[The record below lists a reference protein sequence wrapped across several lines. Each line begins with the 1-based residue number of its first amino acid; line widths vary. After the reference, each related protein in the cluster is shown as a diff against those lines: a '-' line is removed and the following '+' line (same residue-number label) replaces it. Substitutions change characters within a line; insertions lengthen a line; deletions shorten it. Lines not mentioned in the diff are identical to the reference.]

1 MNECQMN
8 LFGLNLPEFNVQF
21 RKIFCI
27 EYENELIRI
36 RDKETLSC
44 IVNCKVP
51 VLVGTSEKDMLLSLY
66 ICIFKYECEYDSKY
80 SKKLY
85 RNVRKYIDS
94 FIKNVYTCRCNLKI
108 TSSVQDCLLDAAHGH
123 FFKLD
128 YPELLNKVNQLCKKS
143 ALYDNLNTFAINEYY
158 QSIIYSV

>member
-8 LFGLNLPEFNVQF
+8 LFGLELPMFRVQF
-21 RKIFCI
+21 QKIFCT
-27 EYENELIRI
+27 EYENGLIRI

-51 VLVGTSEKDMLLSLY
+51 VLIGTSEKDMLLSLY

-85 RNVRKYIDS
+85 RRVRRYIDS
-94 FIKNVYTCRCNLKI
+94 FIKDVYIRRCNLKI

-123 FFKLD
+123 CYKLD

-158 QSIIYSV
+158 QSIIYFV

>member
-1 MNECQMN
+1 MSECKMN
-8 LFGLNLPEFNVQF
+8 LFGLKLPSFSVQF

-27 EYENELIRI
+27 EYEHGLIRI
-36 RDKETLSC
+36 RDKETSSC

-51 VLVGTSEKDMLLSLY
+51 VLIGTSEQDMLLSLY
-66 ICIFKYECEYDSKY
+66 ICIFKYECEYESKY

-94 FIKNVYTCRCNLKI
+94 FIKDVYIRRCNLKI
-108 TSSVQDCLLDAAHGH
+108 ASSVQDCLLDAAHGH
-123 FFKLD
+123 FYKLE
-128 YPELLNKVNQLCKKS
+128 YPELSNKVNQLCKTL
-143 ALYDNLNTFAINEYY
+143 ALLDDLNTFAINGCH